1 MAVLQT
7 QGISQDSHRHSC
19 LCLLAV
25 FISGVWMRKP
35 GPIATRWAVWALE
48 VTRGIGLPRA
58 QCRAATWAQRRT
70 KARPALSSGSSS
82 LNKSLMEVSQHCGWN
97 LPLLQITGSL
107 LCVAVSISAFFELI
121 CFSGR
126 SRSLTSV
133 TLHTNL
139 LTKGKNKIPKR
150 FSNFSLTWR
159 GISNKS

>member
-1 MAVLQT
+1 MWNWFA
-7 QGISQDSHRHSC
+7 QGTMQSSHMGTAPH
-19 LCLLAV
+19 
-25 FISGVWMRKP
+25 K
-35 GPIATRWAVWALE
+35 
-48 VTRGIGLPRA
+48 
-58 QCRAATWAQRRT
+58 
-70 KARPALSSGSSS
+70 SS

-150 FSNFSLTWR
+150 FSNFSLT
-159 GISNKS
+159 